1 MSVNNVGSAAGVS
14 FSQMQGMDI
23 ESMLMAVQGNRA
35 NLLEQQLMGEMKN
48 V

>member
-1 MSVNNVGSAAGVS
+1 MPDFNVSGAVCIS

-35 NLLEQQLMGEMKN
+35 NLLEE
-48 V
+48 